1 MLQNDI
7 RRCNLV
13 FLALTERKRERGERE
28 REKLEMVG
36 SAVVIK
42 TDDLSHSVYCNG
54 LTHQGQNHQGYKA
67 SGLLSAALPP
77 FPPIQRKRTQPLTTL
92 STG

>member
-13 FLALTERKRERGERE
+13 FLALPKSKRERDRDRERERERE

-42 TDDLSHSVYCNG
+42 TDDLSHSVY
-54 LTHQGQNHQGYKA
+54 
-67 SGLLSAALPP
+67 
-77 FPPIQRKRTQPLTTL
+77 
-92 STG
+92 